1 MASEEVMPANAAAP
15 EPAPAPDPPP
25 QQQDQH
31 SEDEREPG
39 DWRPSRPSTPP
50 QRTDDISEGSEAT
63 ARPTRTEPASR
74 YANLNYWKAR
84 RVTFYR
90 NGDPFHPGV
99 EFRFKPGRD
108 LASMDALLDRLS
120 ERLEL
125 PRGARFIFGMD
136 GDRKYRLEELE
147 DGASYVVSSYKTF
160 KKNSY
165 LAIASVPSEK
175 KPMHKAASYGKKNGM
190 WYGGTATGTSAWS
203 RAGTRKQSVAESD
216 APPPGGGKPASGR
229 VIRIINN
236 MDHSIQCR
244 VLLNLRTTQPFE
256 EVLEDLGQVLKMS
269 GAKRMYTI
277 TGQEVRSFSQLRNEF
292 ADVETFYL
300 GSLMVAPALSPG
312 VSAPLPIESPIRRS
326 RSRGNVAA
334 APISEDMRGRR
345 ARSKSRPRVL
355 YAPEGEIV
363 RNSDYTLLEV
373 LKEEP
378 IRVTIRG
385 LRRTFYPPIH
395 HAPIDNTPPDKKL
408 QLDWVYGYRGSDSR
422 RNLWVLPTGELLY
435 YVAAVAIMY
444 DRDEESQRHYTGHTE
459 DIQCME
465 LHPSRELVASG
476 QRAGRGRRAQAH
488 VRIWSTDTLQTLH
501 VFGMA
506 EFEAGVS
513 AVAFSQL
520 NGGSYV
526 LAVDAGRESILSVW
540 QWQWGHLLGKVATL
554 QEELTGAAFHP
565 LDDNLLITHG
575 KGHLAFW
582 NRRKDGFFERTDIIK
597 PPSRTHVTALQFEQD
612 GDVVTADSDGFITIY
627 SVDSDGAYFVRM
639 EFEAHIK
646 GISSLVMLSEGTLIS
661 GGEKDRKIA
670 AWDSLQ
676 NYKRITETKLP
687 ESAGGVRSIYPQ
699 RPGRND
705 GNIYVG
711 TTRNN
716 IMEGSLQRR
725 FNQVV
730 FGHHKQL
737 MGLAVHPDDEMFATA
752 GHDKNIALWKGHK
765 LVFAT
770 QVGYECVSLAWH
782 PSGGALAAGS
792 TEGHLVVLN
801 ADAGAHVATLRVCG
815 SPLSCLAYNSAGD
828 TLAIGSQNGSIY
840 LFRVSRDG
848 FSYKKSNKIRGA
860 QPLMQLD
867 WSLDGN
873 YLQTV
878 TADYDLAFWD
888 IKSLSPEKS
897 PIAMKDVKWST
908 YNSTVGF
915 LVSGM
920 WNNRFYPMTTLISTA
935 SRSAAHD
942 LLVSGDLD
950 GYVRLFRYPCAS
962 PKAEYN
968 EMKVYSGAIYSARFL
983 FNDRCMI
990 SAGGTDAALM
1000 LWDLVDE

>member
-1 MASEEVMPANAAAP
+1 MLDSEEESPFVVISLPSYSY
-15 EPAPAPDPPP
+15 EP
-25 QQQDQH
+25 
-31 SEDEREPG
+31 
-39 DWRPSRPSTPP
+39 
-50 QRTDDISEGSEAT
+50 
-63 ARPTRTEPASR
+63 
-74 YANLNYWKAR
+74 
-84 RVTFYR
+84 F
-90 NGDPFHPGV
+90 
-99 EFRFKPGRD
+99 
-108 LASMDALLDRLS
+108 
-120 ERLEL
+120 
-125 PRGARFIFGMD
+125 
-136 GDRKYRLEELE
+136 
-147 DGASYVVSSYKTF
+147 
-160 KKNSY
+160 
-165 LAIASVPSEK
+165 
-175 KPMHKAASYGKKNGM
+175 AASYGKKNGM
-190 WYGGTATGTSAWS
+190 WYGGTTTGTGAWS
-203 RAGTRKQSVAESD
+203 RTGTRKQSVAESD
-216 APPPGGGKPASGR
+216 APPPGGDCFMMLEFIKLTIYANLYANDHTNERLDQNKTVTIRAYG
-229 VIRIINN
+229 VI
-236 MDHSIQCR
+236 HCR

-300 GSLMVAPALSPG
+300 GSLVVAPALSPG
-312 VSAPLPIESPIRRS
+312 PSAPLPIESPIRRS
-326 RSRGNVAA
+326 RSRGNVAV
-334 APISEDMRGRR
+334 PPLSEDMRGRR

-395 HAPIDNTPPDKKL
+395 HAPLDNSPPEKKL
-408 QLDWVYGYRGSDSR
+408 QLEWVYGYRGTDTR

-435 YVAAVAIMY
+435 YVAAVAVMY
-444 DRDEESQRHYTGHTE
+444 DRDEESQRHYIGHTE

-506 EFEAGVS
+506 EFETGVS

-612 GDVVTADSDGFITIY
+612 GDVVTADSDGFITTY

-676 NYKRITETKLP
+676 NYKKITETK
-687 ESAGGVRSIYPQ
+687 
-699 RPGRND
+699 
-705 GNIYVG
+705 
-711 TTRNN
+711 
-716 IMEGSLQRR
+716 
-725 FNQVV
+725 VV

-737 MGLAVHPDDEMFATA
+737 MGLAVHPDDEMFASA

-782 PSGGALAAGS
+782 PNGGALAAGS

-801 ADAGAHVATLRVCG
+801 ADAGTHVATLRVCG
-815 SPLSCLAYNSAGD
+815 SPLTCLAYNSAGD
-828 TLAIGSQNGSIY
+828 TLAIASQNGSIY

-860 QPLMQLD
+860 QPLTQLD

-897 PIAMKDVKWST
+897 PIAMKDTKWST

-915 LVSGM
+915 LVSGI

-935 SRSAAHD
+935 SRSTAHD
-942 LLVSGDLD
+942 LLASGDMD
-950 GYVRLFRYPCAS
+950 GYLRLFRYPCAS

-968 EMKVYSGAIYSARFL
+968 EMKVYSGTVHCARFL
-983 FNDRCMI
+983 FNDRCLI
-990 SAGGTDAALM
+990 STGGSDAALM
-1000 LWDLVDE
+1000 LWDLVDD

>member
-1 MASEEVMPANAAAP
+1 MN
-15 EPAPAPDPPP
+15 
-25 QQQDQH
+25 
-31 SEDEREPG
+31 
-39 DWRPSRPSTPP
+39 
-50 QRTDDISEGSEAT
+50 
-63 ARPTRTEPASR
+63 
-74 YANLNYWKAR
+74 
-84 RVTFYR
+84 
-90 NGDPFHPGV
+90 
-99 EFRFKPGRD
+99 
-108 LASMDALLDRLS
+108 
-120 ERLEL
+120 
-125 PRGARFIFGMD
+125 
-136 GDRKYRLEELE
+136 
-147 DGASYVVSSYKTF
+147 
-160 KKNSY
+160 
-165 LAIASVPSEK
+165 
-175 KPMHKAASYGKKNGM
+175 KAASYGKKNGM
-190 WYGGTATGTSAWS
+190 WYGGTATGTTSAWS
-203 RAGTRKQSVAESD
+203 RTGTRKQSVAESD

-300 GSLMVAPALSPG
+300 GSLMVVPALSPG

-334 APISEDMRGRR
+334 PPMAEDMRGRR

-395 HAPIDNTPPDKKL
+395 HAPIDNSPPEKKL

-444 DRDEESQRHYTGHTE
+444 DRDEESQRHYIGHTE

-506 EFEAGVS
+506 EFEAGVA
-513 AVAFSQL
+513 AVAFSQLTLHVFGMAEFEAGVAAVAFSQLTLHVFGMAEFEAGVAAVAFSQLTLHVFGMAEFEAGVAAVAFSQLTLHVFGMAEFEAGVAAVAFSQLTLHVFGMAEFEAGVAAVAFSQLTLHVFGMAEFEAGVAAIVFPQL

-687 ESAGGVRSIYPQ
+687 ESVGGVRSIYPQ

-915 LVSGM
+915 LVSGI

-1000 LWDLVDE
+1000 LWDLVDD

>member
-1 MASEEVMPANAAAP
+1 
-15 EPAPAPDPPP
+15 
-25 QQQDQH
+25 
-31 SEDEREPG
+31 
-39 DWRPSRPSTPP
+39 
-50 QRTDDISEGSEAT
+50 
-63 ARPTRTEPASR
+63 
-74 YANLNYWKAR
+74 
-84 RVTFYR
+84 
-90 NGDPFHPGV
+90 
-99 EFRFKPGRD
+99 
-108 LASMDALLDRLS
+108 MDALLDRLS

-160 KKNSY
+160 K
-165 LAIASVPSEK
+165 
-175 KPMHKAASYGKKNGM
+175 AASYGKKNGM
-190 WYGGTATGTSAWS
+190 WYGGTTPAPAPSGWS

-216 APPPGGGKPASGR
+216 APPPGGGKPTSGR

-300 GSLMVAPALSPG
+300 GTVMVAPALSPG
-312 VSAPLPIESPIRRS
+312 VSAPLPVESPMRRS

-334 APISEDMRGRR
+334 APVSDDAVSVRGRR

-395 HAPIDNTPPDKKL
+395 HAPIDNTPPEKKL
-408 QLDWVYGYRGSDSR
+408 ALEWV
-422 RNLWVLPTGELLY
+422 
-435 YVAAVAIMY
+435 
-444 DRDEESQRHYTGHTE
+444 
-459 DIQCME
+459 ME

-612 GDVVTADSDGFITIY
+612 GDVVTADSDGFITVY

-705 GNIYVG
+705 GNLYVG

-725 FNQVV
+725 FNQVI

-752 GHDKNIALWKGHK
+752 GHDKNIALWRGHK

-782 PSGGALAAGS
+782 PGGGALAAGS

-815 SPLSCLAYNSAGD
+815 SPLNCLMYNSAGD
-828 TLAIGSQNGSIY
+828 LLAIGSQNGSIY

-860 QPLMQLD
+860 QPLVQLD

-908 YNSTVGF
+908 FNSTVGF

-920 WNNRFYPMTTLISTA
+920 WNNRFYPMTSLISTA

-942 LLVSGDLD
+942 LLISGDSD
-950 GYVRLFRYPCAS
+950 GYLRLFRYPCAS

-968 EMKVYSGAIYSARFL
+968 EMKVYSGSVYCARFL
-983 FNDRCMI
+983 FNDRCLVT
-990 SAGGTDAALM
+990 AGGSDAALM
-1000 LWDLVDE
+1000 LWELVDD